1 MTEAPSAY
9 EIREELLDTV
19 VSDLLGPANGDDE
32 ELVEY
37 APTQRYL
44 VGQLAPRGALID
56 PAEFDERTQ
65 AGDTTNDDGEPE
77 TDTPQTHSLMPS
89 SSGMTFAV
97 DGSASSISVKAEWG
111 EYIRTESETLE
122 TETGRP
128 KTVWKRE
135 PAGGEAELRLA
146 DGAIEPFNP
155 DETRDKVFVQG
166 RARRSADRN
175 WIVTLFLVN
184 GNEIPESLRD
194 AAWLF
199 QPKLEV
205 TSPDGAAIFRRRPQA
220 LRAVSGLFASPE
232 QGEMDMAYR
241 EFVEFA
247 VGHGV
252 SVQVEP
258 SDLDPERAV
267 AIQTSVI
274 PRYDVP
280 KTEPPTEEDYGLRF
294 PDFEKT
300 ELDMKTLSELNS
312 AQLRTALEP
321 VAASYRAWITSNSA
335 RLESGADRLDQH
347 REAGESARRHWEKAL
362 HRLEEGIETLEND
375 DAAEAFR
382 IANEAMWLQR
392 THSELVLRRR
402 RGEEVDIEAIDVP
415 VNRSWYPFQLAF
427 ILIALASAT
436 DPTHPDRVDRSE
448 AIADLLWFPTGGGKT
463 EAYLGLAAYVM
474 ALRRLQGFVGDLDGS
489 DGVAVIMRY
498 TLRLLTIQ
506 QFQRATAL
514 MCALDVIRRD
524 RAKEGDERLGET
536 PFRIGLW
543 VGRRATPN
551 TTDQAREAVKDAH
564 GDQWRGGYGSGT
576 PAQLTNC
583 PWCGAE
589 ISPGRDIKVDSNVDR
604 TLTFCSDRLGRCEF
618 TPKQAPGEGLPI
630 VVVDEEIYR
639 LLPTLLI
646 ATVDKFAQ
654 MPWRGE
660 VQTLFGRVSGLCERH
675 GFLTPESPDTG
686 RHPKRGQLP
695 ATRRIDAPM
704 LRPPDLIIQD
714 ELHLISGP
722 LGSLVGLYE
731 TAIDELCTWEL
742 DGQRVR
748 PKVIASTATI
758 RNATDQ
764 VHGLFLR
771 SVDIFPPPGLDVADN
786 FFALRREPSPQTPGR
801 RYIGVCAPGRDRP
814 TVLLRVYVAFLCA
827 ASPSSR
833 STANTAPSRT
843 RG

>member
-1 MTEAPSAY
+1 MTASAFRVRDPRRAARY
-9 EIREELLDTV
+9 GRQ
-19 VSDLLGPANGDDE
+19 GPARTLLTATMRNSSST
-32 ELVEY
+32 
-37 APTQRYL
+37 PRPRRYL

-97 DGSASSISVKAEWG
+97 EGSASSISVKAEWG

-252 SVQVEP
+252 SVHVEP
-258 SDLDPERAV
+258 SDSDPERAV
-267 AIQTSVI
+267 AIQTVGDSALRR
-274 PRYDVP
+274 PQDGTTDRG
-280 KTEPPTEEDYGLRF
+280 GLRPKIPGLREDRARHEDAVGAQF
-294 PDFEKT
+294 CASFGRRSN
-300 ELDMKTLSELNS
+300 LSPP
-312 AQLRTALEP
+312 ATALGSP
-321 VAASYRAWITSNSA
+321 ATRLGSSPAPTVSTST
-335 RLESGADRLDQH
+335 E
-347 REAGESARRHWEKAL
+347 EAGESARRHWEKAL

-498 TLRLLTIQ
+498 TLAAADDPAVPASD
-506 QFQRATAL
+506 RAHVRA
-514 MCALDVIRRD
+514 RRD
-524 RAKEGDERLGET
+524 PSRPCE
-536 PFRIGLW
+536 
-543 VGRRATPN
+543 GRRRA
-551 TTDQAREAVKDAH
+551 AR
-564 GDQWRGGYGSGT
+564 
-576 PAQLTNC
+576 
-583 PWCGAE
+583 
-589 ISPGRDIKVDSNVDR
+589 
-604 TLTFCSDRLGRCEF
+604 
-618 TPKQAPGEGLPI
+618 
-630 VVVDEEIYR
+630 
-639 LLPTLLI
+639 
-646 ATVDKFAQ
+646 
-654 MPWRGE
+654 
-660 VQTLFGRVSGLCERH
+660 
-675 GFLTPESPDTG
+675 
-686 RHPKRGQLP
+686 
-695 ATRRIDAPM
+695 
-704 LRPPDLIIQD
+704 
-714 ELHLISGP
+714 
-722 LGSLVGLYE
+722 
-731 TAIDELCTWEL
+731 
-742 DGQRVR
+742 
-748 PKVIASTATI
+748 
-758 RNATDQ
+758 
-764 VHGLFLR
+764 
-771 SVDIFPPPGLDVADN
+771 
-786 FFALRREPSPQTPGR
+786 
-801 RYIGVCAPGRDRP
+801 
-814 TVLLRVYVAFLCA
+814 
-827 ASPSSR
+827 
-833 STANTAPSRT
+833 
-843 RG
+843 